1 LPRRERVLPRRPWTL
16 RRVLRGIARYGVA
29 ALLDCAAVFAVYLIA
44 VGVRTG
50 GGAEAPSP
58 SGAIVLAFVAGV
70 AQVGANAAFNVYW
83 RDWNV
88 VALEDLIAIAKATF
102 IVMCGLLVFNLL
114 SAEHFLPYG
123 AVLTGAGLVLL
134 TEAAI
139 HLRPRWPQI
148 VKAAIARDRQA
159 NTLIVV
165 GAGQVGQ
172 LLAKDLSED
181 ADYRIAFFVDDDQRK
196 LGKYVRGIRVAGTV
210 DDLPLL
216 IAGYRPAAVVIANA
230 KPSSELIR
238 RVVQHCEGTDVR
250 VRAVRGFALGDS
262 DQSPLRT
269 IDIEELLGR
278 DPVDLQ
284 LPAARE
290 YLAGRTVIVTGAA
303 GSIGSEIAKQV
314 AAFGPARL
322 LLLDINESGL
332 HELLATLGGDER
344 CEMVLGDIRDRR
356 WLSETFRALAPS
368 VVFHAAAYKHVP
380 IIERSPRP
388 GLMANVIGTRN
399 VLSAATSANVDRL
412 VFISSDKAV
421 QPLNVLGVTKRF
433 GELLTLAYGVR
444 YQRHYCVVRFGNVL
458 ASSGSVVP
466 LFTRQLDAGGPLTV
480 THRDTT
486 RYFMTIR
493 EAAGLVIQAGAIAST
508 GDLLVLDMGPAIR
521 ILDLARKMIALRGLR
536 TPADIDIIFT
546 GLRPGEKMHEDLLF
560 PQELATG
567 TQHPRVLRVAMP
579 ATFPPLEVFE
589 DTVTE
594 LEALLAGLNDAEAIA
609 LLQSALAEQEPRIAP
624 TDARPA

>member
-1 LPRRERVLPRRPWTL
+1 M
-16 RRVLRGIARYGVA
+16 
-29 ALLDCAAVFAVYLIA
+29 YLIA

-50 GGAEAPSP
+50 GGVEAPSP
-58 SGAIVLAFVAGV
+58 YGAILLALGAGIS
-70 AQVGANAAFNVYW
+70 QVVANAVLNVYW

-102 IVMCGLLVFNLL
+102 IVMTGLLIFNLF
-114 SAEHFLPYG
+114 SDAHFLPYG
-123 AVLTGAGLVLL
+123 AVITGAGLVLL
-134 TEAAI
+134 AEAAI

-148 VKAAIARDRQA
+148 IRAAIARDRQA

-172 LLAKDLSED
+172 LLARDLSQDSE
-181 ADYRIAFFVDDDQRK
+181 YRIACFVDDDPSK
-196 LGKYVRGIRVAGTV
+196 LGRYVRGIRVAGTV
-210 DDLPLL
+210 NDLPAV
-216 IAGYRPAAVVIANA
+216 IASYQPAGVVIANA
-230 KPSSELIR
+230 KPSSELVR
-238 RVVQHCEGTDVR
+238 RVMQHCEGTDVR

-269 IDIEELLGR
+269 INIEELLGR

-290 YLAGRTVIVTGAA
+290 YLAGRTVVVTGAA

-332 HELLATLGGDER
+332 HELLATLSGDER

-356 WLSETFRALAPS
+356 WLSATFRELAPS

-388 GLMANVIGTRN
+388 GLVTNVIGTRN
-399 VLSAATSANVDRL
+399 VLAAATSVNVDRL

-421 QPLNVLGVTKRF
+421 QPLGVLGLTKRF

-444 YQRHYCVVRFGNVL
+444 YQQHYCVVRFGNVL

-466 LFTRQLDAGGPLTV
+466 LFTRQLDAGGPVTV
-480 THRDTT
+480 THRETT

-508 GDLLVLDMGPAIR
+508 GDLLVLDMGTPIR

-567 TQHPRVLRVAMP
+567 TKHPRVLRVAMRGNSP
-579 ATFPPLEVFE
+579 ELEVLE
-589 DTVTE
+589 DIVSE
-594 LEALLAGLNDAEAIA
+594 LESRLANLDDQGATRLLRA
-609 LLQSALAEQEPRIAP
+609 ALAEQELHIAT
-624 TDARPA
+624 TDVRSGQ